1 MYSKDKREG
10 DILDIKEWLT
20 SDLSVSEYNKKYR
33 YENETFDEFLERITN
48 GDKEVQQLIIDKKFI
63 YGGRILANRG
73 LQKLG
78 KKVTYS
84 NCYVLSP
91 PEDNI
96 ESIYETCG
104 KLARTFSYGGGV
116 GIDISKLRPK
126 GAPVNNAARTT
137 TGAVSFMPTF
147 SQVAETIGQK
157 GRRGALMISMDV
169 SHPDIEE
176 FIDIKTDLNAVTKA
190 NISVKITDDFIKAV
204 KNNTK
209 YPCKFTLED
218 GSVICKYID
227 ANKIMDK
234 LALNNHRMGEPGIL
248 YWDKIQ
254 NYNLMQHF
262 EDFGYAGVNP
272 CAEEPLPAGGSCL
285 LGAINLSEFIVD
297 PFTPAARFDFDEFE
311 RVVHK
316 AIFALNDV
324 LIEGMPLHPLKEQQ
338 ETVGKLRQIGL
349 GIMGLADALIKLG
362 ITYGSSESLLTIET
376 IGTALLYNS
385 LIASSEYAKLDGNT
399 PFEGYDAHK
408 VFESDIIQNLIN
420 NLNYYEVNTLKVA
433 LQNGLFNSQL
443 TTIAPTG
450 TIAGLCNT
458 SYGVEPNF
466 AYSYTRK
473 TESLHEEGDVY
484 YTVEPKIVED
494 YRKATG
500 NKGEL
505 PDYFITTHQL
515 DPFNRV
521 DVQATIQKYID
532 ASISSTVNLPESTT
546 PEEIKAIYLYGAE
559 KGVKGLTI
567 FRNNCERMGIL
578 TVGDNKE
585 ENTDDLTPVERAKSM
600 LKFGDTILVD
610 DSVIGIKRKLKTGC
624 GSLHCTFYFCPE
636 TGELR
641 EVFLDKGSKG
651 GCLSLLNA
659 MSRLASLCARKG
671 APVEEIADQLE
682 SVLVC
687 PSYSVSKFKDKTTSK
702 GSSCASAVAYA
713 LIDAHNQFLE
723 DFIDPDDDCD
733 IEIKTIQKTERLELP
748 EPKKVVKTKATAK
761 STKRTDV
768 LDDDYYMVCPE
779 CGEKALLKTEGCV
792 SCVSCGYSRCG

>member
-1 MYSKDKREG
+1 MEVKD
-10 DILDIKEWLT
+10 WLT

-33 YENETFDEFLERITN
+33 YEDETFDEFLERVTN

-73 LQKLG
+73 LQNKG

-96 ESIYETCG
+96 ESIYDTCG

-190 NISVKITDDFIKAV
+190 NISVKITDEFIQAV
-204 KNNTK
+204 KNNEK
-209 YPCKFTLED
+209 YSCVFTLEN
-218 GSVICKYID
+218 GSTICKFID
-227 ANKIMDK
+227 AREIMDK
-234 LALNNHRMGEPGIL
+234 LALNNWRMGEPGIL
-248 YWDKIQ
+248 YWDRIQ
-254 NYNLMQHF
+254 NYNLLQHF
-262 EDFGYAGVNP
+262 DNFKYAGVNP

-285 LGAINLSEFIVD
+285 LGAINLSVFVKD
-297 PFTPAARFDFDEFE
+297 PFTDHAEFDFEEFK
-311 RVVHK
+311 RVVRK
-316 AIFALNDV
+316 AVFALNDV
-324 LIEGMPLHPLKEQQ
+324 LLEGMPLHPLAEQRD
-338 ETVGKLRQIGL
+338 TVGRFRQIGL
-349 GIMGLADALIKLG
+349 GIMGLADALIKLK
-362 ITYGSSESLLTIET
+362 ITYGSKESLEMIEA
-376 IGTALLYNS
+376 IGTSLLYNS
-385 LIASSEYAKLDGNT
+385 IVASNGYKNHVKGD
-399 PFEGYDAHK
+399 PFEGYDSDK
-408 VFESDIIQNLIN
+408 VLQSDIVQNLLEH
-420 NLNYYEVNTLKVA
+420 LNYHETLNLKSA
-433 LQNGLFNSQL
+433 IMNGLYNSQL

-450 TIAGLCNT
+450 TIAGLVDT
-458 SYGVEPNF
+458 SFGVEPNF

-494 YRKATG
+494 YRKVTG

-546 PEEIKAIYLYGAE
+546 PEEVKAIYLYGAE

-578 TVGDNKE
+578 TVDDNKE
-585 ENTDDLTPVERAKSM
+585 QVEEVKLDPVEKAKS
-600 LKFGDTILVD
+600 LLNFGDTILVD

-641 EVFLDKGSKG
+641 EVFLDKGSSG

-671 APVEEIADQLE
+671 APVEEIADQLQ

-687 PSYSVSKFKDKTTSK
+687 PSYAVAKYKDKSTSK
-702 GSSCASAVAYA
+702 GSSCASAVAMA
-713 LIDAHNQFLE
+713 LLDAHEQFKE
-723 DFIDPDDDCD
+723 EFIDFDDDAE
-733 IEIKTIQKTERLELP
+733 IEIKTVKKTAP
-748 EPKKVVKTKATAK
+748 VKAKITSVKK
-761 STKRTDV
+761 SEDNEE
-768 LDDDYYMVCPE
+768 DYYMTCPE

-792 SCVSCGYSRCG
+792 SCMKCGWSKCG

>member
-48 GDKEVQQLIIDKKFI
+48 GDKEIQQLIIDKKFI

-78 KKVTYS
+78 KKITYS

-311 RVVHK
+311 RVIHK

-733 IEIKTIQKTERLELP
+733 IEIKTIQKTEKLELP
-748 EPKKVVKTKATAK
+748 EPRKAIKTKTTVK
-761 STKRTDV
+761 SAKRTDV

>member
-1 MYSKDKREG
+1 MEVKD
-10 DILDIKEWLT
+10 WLT

-33 YENETFDEFLERITN
+33 YENETFDEFLERVTN

-73 LQKLG
+73 LQNKG

-147 SQVAETIGQK
+147 SQVAETIGMR
-157 GRRGALMISMDV
+157 GRRGALMISIDV

-190 NISVKITDDFIKAV
+190 NISVKITDNFIKAV
-204 KNNTK
+204 KNKEK
-209 YPCKFTLED
+209 YPCKFILED

-248 YWDKIQ
+248 YWDRIQ
-254 NYNLMQHF
+254 NYNLLQYF
-262 EDFGYAGVNP
+262 EDFSYAGVNP
-272 CAEEPLPAGGSCL
+272 CGEEPLPAGGSCL
-285 LGAINLSEFIVD
+285 LGAINLSEFVKD
-297 PFTPAARFDFDEFE
+297 PFTDNAAFDFEEFK
-311 RVVHK
+311 RVVKK
-316 AIFALNDV
+316 ATFALNDV
-324 LIEGMPLHPLKEQQ
+324 LLEGMPLHPLTEQRN
-338 ETVGKLRQIGL
+338 TVGKFRQIGL
-349 GIMGLADALIKLG
+349 GIMGLADALIKLK
-362 ITYGSSESLLTIET
+362 ITYGSKESLEMIET
-376 IGTALLYNS
+376 IGTSLLYNS
-385 LIASSEYAKLDGNT
+385 IIASNGYKNYVKGN
-399 PFEGYDAHK
+399 PFEGYDPDK
-408 VFESDIIQNLIN
+408 VLQSDIIQNLLKH
-420 NLNYYEVNTLKVA
+420 LNYYEGLNLKSA
-433 LQNGLFNSQL
+433 IINGLFNSQL

-532 ASISSTVNLPESTT
+532 ASISSTVNLPESATV
-546 PEEIKAIYLYGAE
+546 EEVKAIYLYGAE

-578 TVGDNKE
+578 TVDDNKE
-585 ENTDDLTPVERAKSM
+585 KEEGLTPVEKAKS
-600 LKFGDTILVD
+600 LLNFGDTILVD

-641 EVFLDKGSKG
+641 EVFLDKGSSG

-671 APVEEIADQLE
+671 APVEEIADQLQ

-687 PSYSVSKFKDKTTSK
+687 PSYAVAKYKDKNTSK
-702 GSSCASAVAYA
+702 GSSCASAVAIA
-713 LIDAHNQFLE
+713 LLDAHEQFKE
-723 DFIDPDDDCD
+723 EFIDFDDDTE
-733 IEIKTIQKTERLELP
+733 IEIKTVKKTQP
-748 EPKKVVKTKATAK
+748 VKAKITSVKKVEN
-761 STKRTDV
+761 SEE
-768 LDDDYYMVCPE
+768 DYYMTCPE

-792 SCVSCGYSRCG
+792 SCMNCSWTRCS

>member
-48 GDKEVQQLIIDKKFI
+48 GDKEIQQLIIDKKFI

-78 KKVTYS
+78 KKITYS

-248 YWDKIQ
+248 YWDRIQ

-311 RVVHK
+311 RVIHK

-733 IEIKTIQKTERLELP
+733 IEIKTIQKTEKLELP
-748 EPKKVVKTKATAK
+748 EPRKVIKTKATVK
-761 STKRTDV
+761 SAKRTDI

-792 SCVSCGYSRCG
+792 SCVSCGYSKCG

>member
-48 GDKEVQQLIIDKKFI
+48 GDKEIQQLIIDKKFI

-78 KKVTYS
+78 KKITYS

-248 YWDKIQ
+248 YWDRIQ

-262 EDFGYAGVNP
+262 EDFSYAGVNP

-311 RVVHK
+311 RVIHK

-349 GIMGLADALIKLG
+349 GIIGLADALIKLG

-559 KGVKGLTI
+559 KGVKGLTV

-723 DFIDPDDDCD
+723 DFIDPDDDTE
-733 IEIKTIQKTERLELP
+733 IEIKAIRHTEKPTLSA
-748 EPKKVVKTKATAK
+748 PKKQEP
-761 STKRTDV
+761 
-768 LDDDYYMVCPE
+768 DDYYMVCPE

-792 SCVSCGYSRCG
+792 SCVSCGYSKCG

>member
-48 GDKEVQQLIIDKKFI
+48 GDKEIQQLIIDKKFI

-78 KKVTYS
+78 KKITYS

-227 ANKIMDK
+227 ANEIMDK

-248 YWDKIQ
+248 YWDRIQ

-262 EDFGYAGVNP
+262 EDFSYAGVNP

-311 RVVHK
+311 RVIHK

-723 DFIDPDDDCD
+723 DFIDPDDDAE
-733 IEIKTIQKTERLELP
+733 IEIKAIRHTEKPALQP
-748 EPKKVVKTKATAK
+748 PKKQEQ
-761 STKRTDV
+761 
-768 LDDDYYMVCPE
+768 DDYYMVCPE
-779 CGEKALLKTEGCV
+779 CGEKALLKTEGCN
-792 SCVSCGYSRCG
+792 SCMNCGWSKCN

>member
-1 MYSKDKREG
+1 MEVKD
-10 DILDIKEWLT
+10 WLT

-33 YENETFDEFLERITN
+33 YEDETFDEFLERVTN

-73 LQKLG
+73 LQNKG

-96 ESIYETCG
+96 ESIYDTCG

-190 NISVKITDDFIKAV
+190 NISVKITDDFIQAV
-204 KNNTK
+204 KNNEK
-209 YPCKFTLED
+209 YSCVFTLEN
-218 GSVICKYID
+218 GSTICKFID
-227 ANKIMDK
+227 AREIMDK
-234 LALNNHRMGEPGIL
+234 LALNNWKMGEPGIL
-248 YWDKIQ
+248 YWDRIQ
-254 NYNLMQHF
+254 NYNLLQHF
-262 EDFGYAGVNP
+262 DNFKYAGVNP

-285 LGAINLSEFIVD
+285 LGAINLSVFVKD
-297 PFTPAARFDFDEFE
+297 PFTDHAEFDFEEFK
-311 RVVHK
+311 RVVRK
-316 AIFALNDV
+316 AVFALNDV
-324 LIEGMPLHPLKEQQ
+324 LLEGMPLHPLAEQRD
-338 ETVGKLRQIGL
+338 TVGRFRQIGL
-349 GIMGLADALIKLG
+349 GIMGLADALIKLK
-362 ITYGSSESLLTIET
+362 ITYGSKESLEMIEA
-376 IGTALLYNS
+376 IGTSLLYNS
-385 LIASSEYAKLDGNT
+385 IVASNGYKNHVKGD
-399 PFEGYDAHK
+399 PFEGYDSDK
-408 VFESDIIQNLIN
+408 VLQSDIVQNLLEH
-420 NLNYYEVNTLKVA
+420 LNYHETLNLKSA
-433 LQNGLFNSQL
+433 IMNGLYNSQL

-450 TIAGLCNT
+450 TIAGLVDT
-458 SYGVEPNF
+458 SFGVEPNF

-494 YRKATG
+494 YRKVTG

-546 PEEIKAIYLYGAE
+546 PEEVKAIYLYGAE

-578 TVGDNKE
+578 TVDDNKE
-585 ENTDDLTPVERAKSM
+585 QVEEVKLDPVEKAKS
-600 LKFGDTILVD
+600 LLNFGDTILVD

-641 EVFLDKGSKG
+641 EVFLDKGSSG

-671 APVEEIADQLE
+671 APVEEIADQLQ

-687 PSYSVSKFKDKTTSK
+687 PSYAVAKYKDKSTSK
-702 GSSCASAVAYA
+702 GSSCASAVAIA
-713 LIDAHNQFLE
+713 LLDAHEQFKE
-723 DFIDPDDDCD
+723 EFIEFDDDAE
-733 IEIKTIQKTERLELP
+733 IEIKTVKKTAP
-748 EPKKVVKTKATAK
+748 VKAKITSVKK
-761 STKRTDV
+761 SEDNEE
-768 LDDDYYMVCPE
+768 DYYMTCPE

-792 SCVSCGYSRCG
+792 SCMKCGWSKCG